1 MRPLK
6 QKVLVVDDEPD
17 ILETLHDT
25 LEQLLGVP
33 VAVETAGTGEEA
45 QAKLEANG
53 QYDMVISDEKMPG
66 LRGIE
71 LLEWL
76 RLTQP
81 RTVRVL
87 MTAYREGSIGQEAV
101 NRAGANLFIYKPF
114 NLQEML
120 PALRKALA
128 DKARRDEQ
136 HRSLERALRMFRKL
150 SREA

>member
-1 MRPLK
+1 
-6 QKVLVVDDEPD
+6 VDDEPD
-17 ILETLHDT
+17 ILQTLQDT
-25 LEQLLGVP
+25 LQQLLGTP
-33 VAVETAGTGEEA
+33 VDVDVATSGEEA
-45 QAKLEANG
+45 KQRLEGPAR
-53 QYDMVISDEKMPG
+53 YDLVMTDERMPG

-114 NLQEML
+114 DLAQML
-120 PALRKALA
+120 PILRKALHE
-128 DKARRDEQ
+128 KARRDEQ
-136 HRSLERALRMFRKL
+136 QRALERALKVFRKL
-150 SREA
+150 SHEAA